1 MKLSLGPILFFW
13 PKQKVYDFYEQMLS
27 TGVDTIYLGETVCSK
42 RRELRTEEWL
52 ELASHLAESGK
63 EVVISTLALLMS
75 ESELS
80 TLRRICKHTNLRI
93 EANDLAAVNILNDL
107 KLPFVCGPTCNIYN
121 GNTLS
126 FMAKKGATRWVMPV
140 ELSGHCLESIL
151 EQTKELDISD
161 KIETEV
167 FSYGHLPLAYSARCF
182 TARYRELPKDNCQ
195 FKCIEYPEGVHVKSQ
210 EKQELFN
217 INGIQ
222 TQSAY
227 VYNLLGQIP
236 EMQKIG
242 VDICRISPRYQ
253 DTNQIIKRFKCAIDG
268 DSSEIPMND
277 TNCNGY
283 WFAKPGM
290 EQVPLHH
297 QEEYR

>member
-13 PKQKVYDFYEQMLS
+13 PKQKVYDFYEQMLN
-27 TGVDTIYLGETVCSK
+27 TPVDIIYLGETVCSK

-52 ELASHLAESGK
+52 ELASQLAESGK

-80 TLRRICKHTNLRI
+80 TLRRICNNTSLRI
-93 EANDLAAVNILNDL
+93 EANDLAAVNILSKL

-121 GNTLS
+121 GNTLA
-126 FMAKKGATRWVMPV
+126 FMHQKGASRWVMPV

-151 EQTKELDISD
+151 RQAEDQGISD
-161 KIETEV
+161 KIETEI

-195 FKCIEYPEGVHVKSQ
+195 FKCIDYPEGVHVNSQ

-227 VYNLLGQIP
+227 IYNLLGQIP
-236 EMQKIG
+236 QMQKLS
-242 VDICRISPRYQ
+242 VDICRISPRAENTEEVIQ
-253 DTNQIIKRFKCAIDG
+253 RFQRAIAG
-268 DSSEIPMND
+268 ESTEIPMQD
-277 TNCNGY
+277 TSCNGY

-290 EQVPLHH
+290 DHISSTDLAV
-297 QEEYR
+297 